1 MKKIFKSSL
10 AWLLVLCMCLS
21 NVSIVLA
28 ARATEADDNKPETI
42 WRGDEVTAE
51 ITAGKNGYT
60 FVSVYRSPA
69 HAYEFSNHALVS
81 GGNVDIPQLFV
92 MADASKDYTWSPDGK
107 YSFGVSNYEV
117 LYCCDAE
124 TGLDDGIYYKRLNL
138 EDSSYYDSDSAAH
151 IRAILTNSY
160 PYVSLEQMKANLIKA
175 GVEGAENLDRA
186 EILSAVQG
194 AVWNF
199 ANGAAYEYKMSYN
212 VTATP
217 KYGIP
222 MHDYT
227 AELNPEV
234 KAVIEKLG
242 NAYGSSKNRKELA
255 DVGARVNA
263 VIDYLMNL
271 ETVYAEKNQVIITDL
286 EIVGANA
293 NTVNGEYLATVRVNL
308 NNGGSSEKDNI
319 KLDIYV
325 DGVLATS
332 RPVYRE
338 ITSYDINISAKAG
351 QTIKAVVS
359 GTQIAPQ
366 DVYLY
371 EPEGGRDVSQC
382 LVGIASGETN
392 VYAESQVVLNA
403 ETLVPVDKFATPLNN
418 SFQTTVTLQVPGD
431 SQDLGVDIIYVA
443 GAYLDKNEVEKDLMI
458 TSLYSTFVEIVGAGV
473 PVSFGFVPFSYDD
486 KPVMELT
493 TYKTLEDLEANF
505 RKDLVQAIEDAS
517 GAYGGENMENALQ
530 IAKNMFAESPLANHP
545 ERQHLVLVSSGH
557 TYNFNVGENN
567 DIFSTV
573 PVAIAGSEKA
583 GKYFYGFKAWMQAR
597 NKNPN
602 NYPIP
607 KPFSTYNDY
616 RDWDAFWKVIDEWA
630 KADVAAGDKVV
641 YNISD
646 TTDPSFTFNDWYTT
660 QYLGSDS
667 THNAVDT
674 FKSFGL
680 YIHTA
685 TELALKNGYDFAN
698 APMSAHGSLL
708 GTTIDNVPA
717 AAQHAISYERAMWE
731 ASNFIDE
738 HITGAGINFYPIYN
752 QMKPYYTNGV
762 FANNQPNP
770 DGKQY
775 NHGVTWT
782 QQYIG
787 HSFMNMLARNAGRGL
802 EAVNNSTAEDK
813 AFFDPIKKQILYT
826 CVAGSYVED
835 YIGYDPLIGN
845 FEFINDAE
853 RITLYVGE
861 YTYVTEMTSF
871 VKDEDGKIISASY
884 SFTKP
889 GNDEATFWLDYDY
902 GNGTTTE
909 MFRWT
914 FGEDASLVNRLS
926 LVYDL
931 QLIDMV
937 TEVGSYWIDTNL
949 SATLYPVISTVVEDE
964 ESSYVYGDPI
974 IFPVPEV
981 QYLVE
986 KLDFEVTKMWDD
998 DNDRDGIRPESIVIK
1013 LYVNDV
1019 EVKTATLT
1027 KDNETATNTWK
1038 HIFADVIVYKL
1049 PGEDVN
1055 YRIEEVVDEESGYTA
1070 AVDGLTITNV
1080 HVPEKVEVSGSKT
1093 WDDDNDR
1100 DGIRPESI
1108 TINLLANGE
1117 KVQTITVTA
1126 EDEWA
1131 WSFNNLNKYENGV
1144 EIVYTITEEAVE
1156 GYETVIDGYNVTNVH
1171 APEKVNIS
1179 GGKIWDDDND
1189 RDGIRPESIT
1199 INLLANGEKVQT
1211 ITVTAEDE
1219 WAWSFENLNKYEN
1232 GAEIVYTITEESVD
1246 GYEANVDDFNITN
1259 VHATQKIS
1267 ISVEKIWDDDDNFEN
1282 ARPESITIRLY
1293 ANGEE
1298 IAAQVIS
1305 ALENWEWTFD
1315 NLNKFA
1321 EGEEIVYTI
1330 SEDEVEGYVSEIS
1343 GNANDGFEVVN
1354 TYVVEFEEEDPPLTP
1369 PMGDEGITTLLV
1381 VAVVSAL
1388 ISVALIARRKKID

>member
-1 MKKIFKSSL
+1 MKKLFKSSL

-81 GGNVDIPQLFV
+81 GSDVDIPQLFV
-92 MADASKDYTWSPDGK
+92 LADASKDYTWSPDGR

-124 TGLDDGIYYKRLNL
+124 TGLDDGFYYKRQNL
-138 EDSSYYDSDSAAH
+138 EDSSYYDSESAAH

-160 PYVSLEQMKANLIKA
+160 PYVSLEQMKANLIEA

-286 EIVGANA
+286 EIIGATA
-293 NTVNGEYLATVRVNL
+293 NTSNGEYLATVRVNL
-308 NNGGSSEKDNI
+308 NNGGSSENDNI

-338 ITSYDINISAKAG
+338 ITSYDINVSAKAG

-359 GTQIAPQ
+359 GTQIVPQ
-366 DVYLY
+366 DVYFY

-382 LVGIASGETN
+382 LVGIASGETD
-392 VYAESQVVLNA
+392 VYAESQVVLSA
-403 ETLVPVDKFATPLNN
+403 KTLVPVDKFATPLNN
-418 SFQTTVTLQVPGD
+418 SFQTTVTLQVPGA

-505 RKDLVQAIEDAS
+505 RKDLAQAIEDAS

-545 ERQHLVLVSSGH
+545 ERQHLVLVASGH

-573 PVAIAGSEKA
+573 PVAIAGSENA
-583 GKYFYGFKAWMQAR
+583 DKYFYGFKAWMQAR

-616 RDWDAFWKVIDEWA
+616 RDWDAYWKVIDEWA

-646 TTDPSFTFNDWYTT
+646 TTDPSFTFNNWYTT

-717 AAQHAISYERAMWE
+717 DAQHAISYERAMWE

-802 EAVNNSTAEDK
+802 EAVNNSTAKDK

-826 CVAGSYVED
+826 CAAGSYVED

-949 SATLYPVISTVVEDE
+949 SATLYPVISTVVEYAE
-964 ESSYVYGDPI
+964 SSSYVYGDPI

-986 KLDFEVTKMWDD
+986 KLDFEVTKLWDD

-1038 HIFADVIVYKL
+1038 HIFADVVVYKL

-1093 WDDDNDR
+1093 
-1100 DGIRPESI
+1100 
-1108 TINLLANGE
+1108 
-1117 KVQTITVTA
+1117 
-1126 EDEWA
+1126 
-1131 WSFNNLNKYENGV
+1131 
-1144 EIVYTITEEAVE
+1144 
-1156 GYETVIDGYNVTNVH
+1156 
-1171 APEKVNIS
+1171 
-1179 GGKIWDDDND
+1179 WDDDND

-1282 ARPESITIRLY
+1282 ERPESIIIRLY

-1305 ALENWEWTFD
+1305 ALENWEWTFE

-1369 PMGDEGITTLLV
+1369 PLGDEGITTLLV

-1388 ISVALIARRKKID
+1388 IGVALIAKRKKID

>member
-21 NVSIVLA
+21 NVSVVLV
-28 ARATEADDNKPETI
+28 ARAVEADGNKPETI

-69 HAYEFSNHALVS
+69 HSYEFSNHALVS
-81 GGNVDIPQLFV
+81 GSKVDIPQLFV
-92 MADASKDYTWSPDGK
+92 LADASKDYTWSPDGR
-107 YSFGVSNYEV
+107 YSFGASNYEV

-138 EDSSYYDSDSAAH
+138 EDSAYYDSDSAAH

-234 KAVIEKLG
+234 KSVIETLG
-242 NAYGSSKNRKELA
+242 NAYGSTANRKELA

-286 EIVGANA
+286 EIVGANS
-293 NTVNGEYLATVRVNL
+293 NTMNGEYLATVRVNL
-308 NNGGSSEKDNI
+308 NNGGSSENDNI

-359 GTQIAPQ
+359 GTQIMPQ
-366 DVYLY
+366 DVYFY

-382 LVGIASGETN
+382 LVGIASGETD

-403 ETLVPVDKFATPLNN
+403 KTLVPVDKFATPVNK

-443 GAYLDKNEVEKDLMI
+443 GAYLEKNEVEKDLMI

-505 RKDLVQAIEDAS
+505 RNDLVQAIEDAS
-517 GAYGGENMENALQ
+517 GRYGGENMENALQ
-530 IAKNMFAESPLANHP
+530 IAKNMFAASDLADHP

-567 DIFSTV
+567 EIFSTV
-573 PVAIAGSEKA
+573 PVAIDNSKDYN
-583 GKYFYGFKAWMQAR
+583 KLFFGFKAWMQAR
-597 NKNPN
+597 NYNPN

-607 KPFSTYNDY
+607 KAFTTYNDY
-616 RDWDAFWKVIDEWA
+616 RDWDAYWA
-630 KADVAAGDKVV
+630 EIEKWAAADVANGDKGL
-641 YNISD
+641 YKISD
-646 TTDPSFTFNDWYTT
+646 TTDYSYTYFDWYMAN
-660 QYLGSDS
+660 LKSDAS
-667 THNAVDT
+667 HNN
-674 FKSFGL
+674 KNGL
-680 YIHTA
+680 YKSYGMYIYTA
-685 TELALKNGYDFAN
+685 SDAFKE
-698 APMSAHGSLL
+698 SAYGVKVGSLN
-708 GTTIDNVPA
+708 TTYDTVLDSA
-717 AAQHAISYERAMWE
+717 KHAISYERAMWE
-731 ASNFIDE
+731 ASNFIDDE
-738 HITGAGINFYPIYN
+738 ITGAGINFYPIYN
-752 QMKPYYTNGV
+752 QMKPAYTNGV
-762 FANNQPNP
+762 YADGTVNP
-770 DGKQY
+770 DGAVY
-775 NHGVTWT
+775 GHNVTWT

-802 EAVNNSTAEDK
+802 EAVNNSTAKDK
-813 AFFDPIKKQILYT
+813 AFFDPIKKQILYSCAT
-826 CVAGSYVED
+826 GSYVED

-871 VKDEDGKIISASY
+871 EKDEDGKIISASY

-949 SATLYPVISTVVEDE
+949 SAT
-964 ESSYVYGDPI
+964 
-974 IFPVPEV
+974 
-981 QYLVE
+981 
-986 KLDFEVTKMWDD
+986 
-998 DNDRDGIRPESIVIK
+998 
-1013 LYVNDV
+1013 
-1019 EVKTATLT
+1019 
-1027 KDNETATNTWK
+1027 
-1038 HIFADVIVYKL
+1038 
-1049 PGEDVN
+1049 
-1055 YRIEEVVDEESGYTA
+1055 
-1070 AVDGLTITNV
+1070 
-1080 HVPEKVEVSGSKT
+1080 
-1093 WDDDNDR
+1093 
-1100 DGIRPESI
+1100 
-1108 TINLLANGE
+1108 
-1117 KVQTITVTA
+1117 
-1126 EDEWA
+1126 
-1131 WSFNNLNKYENGV
+1131 
-1144 EIVYTITEEAVE
+1144 
-1156 GYETVIDGYNVTNVH
+1156 
-1171 APEKVNIS
+1171 
-1179 GGKIWDDDND
+1179 
-1189 RDGIRPESIT
+1189 
-1199 INLLANGEKVQT
+1199 
-1211 ITVTAEDE
+1211 
-1219 WAWSFENLNKYEN
+1219 
-1232 GAEIVYTITEESVD
+1232 
-1246 GYEANVDDFNITN
+1246 
-1259 VHATQKIS
+1259 
-1267 ISVEKIWDDDDNFEN
+1267 
-1282 ARPESITIRLY
+1282 
-1293 ANGEE
+1293 
-1298 IAAQVIS
+1298 
-1305 ALENWEWTFD
+1305 
-1315 NLNKFA
+1315 
-1321 EGEEIVYTI
+1321 
-1330 SEDEVEGYVSEIS
+1330 
-1343 GNANDGFEVVN
+1343 
-1354 TYVVEFEEEDPPLTP
+1354 
-1369 PMGDEGITTLLV
+1369 
-1381 VAVVSAL
+1381 
-1388 ISVALIARRKKID
+1388 